1 MCTEAEDRL
10 HCACFTGHRPEK
22 LRQTEQEV
30 CIRLEREI
38 QSAVENGFHTF
49 ITGMARGVDLWAA
62 ELVLQLREQGCAVRL
77 VCASPYEGF

>member
-30 CIRLEREI
+30 CIRLDREI

-62 ELVLQLREQGCAVRL
+62 ELVLQLREQG
-77 VCASPYEGF
+77 

>member
-38 QSAVENGFHTF
+38 QSAV
-49 ITGMARGVDLWAA
+49 
-62 ELVLQLREQGCAVRL
+62 
-77 VCASPYEGF
+77 